1 MRRLTYFIAMTLDGY
16 IATADGDAGFFPWA
30 GDHGP
35 AITAEFPE
43 SVPAHVRG
51 AIGIDPPNR
60 RFDDGVVLMSYATTR
75 PEARHA

>member
-1 MRRLTYFIAMTLDGY
+1 MRRLPYSIATTLDGF
-16 IATADGDAGFFPWA
+16 IATADGDAGCFPWA

-43 SVPAHVRG
+43 SVPAHVRR
-51 AIGIDPPNR
+51 ATGIDPPNR
-60 RFDDGVVLMSYATTR
+60 RFDDGVLLMTYATTR